1 MKTYLCPMKK
11 RVYSGILLFLAGLG
25 SGISSCTYQP
35 YAQGK
40 RLYLSQCADCHMDD
54 GSGLEQLIPALAGS
68 DFLLSQG
75 AETACL
81 IKLGAKDSLFWS
93 GRFFYGDMPPHPNL
107 NATEITN
114 ILNYTR
120 NAWGNQ
126 APPIKVQEVEKV
138 LQKCK
143 R

>member
-1 MKTYLCPMKK
+1 MKK
-11 RVYSGILLFLAGLG
+11 RVYYSAMLLLLLG
-25 SGISSCTYQP
+25 SGLGIFACTYQP
-35 YAQGK
+35 YAQGE
-40 RLYLSQCADCHMDD
+40 RLYLSQCADCHMED

-75 AETACL
+75 VETACL
-81 IKLGAKDSLFWS
+81 IKLGAKDSLLLG
-93 GRFFYGDMPPHPNL
+93 GRSFYGNMPPHPNL

-114 ILNYTR
+114 ILNYAR

-126 APPIKVQEVEKV
+126 APPIKVQEVEEA

>member
-1 MKTYLCPMKK
+1 MLM
-11 RVYSGILLFLAGLG
+11 LLLG
-25 SGISSCTYQP
+25 FGPGISSCTYQP
-35 YAQGK
+35 YAQGE

-68 DFLLSQG
+68 KFLLSEG
-75 AETACL
+75 AEVACL
-81 IKLGAKDSLFWS
+81 IKLGAKDTLVWR
-93 GRFFYGDMPPHPNL
+93 GRTFYGDMPPHPNL

-114 ILNYTR
+114 ILNYAR

-126 APPIKVQEVEKV
+126 APPIKVQEVEEV
-138 LQKCK
+138 LLKCK